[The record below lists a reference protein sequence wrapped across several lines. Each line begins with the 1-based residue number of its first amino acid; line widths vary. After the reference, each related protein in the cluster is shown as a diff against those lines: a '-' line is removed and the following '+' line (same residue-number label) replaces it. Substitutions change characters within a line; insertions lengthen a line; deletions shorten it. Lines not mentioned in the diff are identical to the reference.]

1 MQRTSKPLWSRALAS
16 GAIGLAM
23 LAGAW
28 SGPAAAVDFSG
39 KTVEFTI
46 PFNTGGGSDAWAR
59 FFSPLMHEALPGK
72 PTVQVKNVPGG
83 GSTTGTNQWE
93 ARAKPDGLEILGTSG
108 STQFPYLL
116 GDPRVKYEYKHW
128 PAVLATPT
136 GGVVYLNPELGVKQ
150 AADIKKIQDKKM
162 AYLSQGAT
170 SLDLVPLLSFELLG
184 LQVDPIFGAKGR
196 GDGRLA
202 FERGEVNI
210 DYQTTSAFLK
220 NVKPLVDAGKAQP
233 LFSWGALDES
243 GKLVRDPTF
252 PDLPHMG
259 EVYETVHGKK
269 PSGPAWNAWMAF
281 FSAGFAAQKM
291 VFLPENTPQEIV
303 DAYSA
308 AFQKIV
314 SAPDFKQKAAAAIGT
329 YPQGVGKAA
338 EAAKQVAINVSAE
351 DKQWVLDWLKRRFN
365 VEIK

>member
-1 MQRTSKPLWSRALAS
+1 MTTKRAGFWSRTLGGTALAL
-16 GAIGLAM
+16 GLA
-23 LAGAW
+23 AGVHAAPAW
-28 SGPAAAVDFSG
+28 AVDFSG
-39 KTVEFTI
+39 KTIEFTI

-59 FFSPLMHEALPGK
+59 FYAPLLHEALPGK

-93 ARAKPDGLEILGTSG
+93 ARAKPTGLEILGTSG

-128 PAVLATPT
+128 TAVLATPT
-136 GGVVYLNPELGVKQ
+136 GGVVYINPDLGVKEP
-150 AADIKKIQDKKM
+150 ADLKKIQDRQM
-162 AYLSQGAT
+162 AFLSQGAT
-170 SLDLVPLLSFELLG
+170 SLDLVPLLAFELLG
-184 LQVDPIFGAKGR
+184 LKVDPIFGAKGR

-220 NVKPLVDAGKAQP
+220 NVQPLVDAGKAVP
-233 LFSWGALDES
+233 LFTWGALDEN

-259 EVYETVHGKK
+259 EVYEAVHGKK

-291 VFLPENTPQEIV
+291 VFLPEGTPQEII
-303 DAYSA
+303 DTYSE
-308 AFQKIV
+308 AFKKIV
-314 SAPDFKQKAAAAIGT
+314 SQPGFKEKAEAAIGE
-329 YPQGVGKAA
+329 YPQATGKAA
-338 EAAKQVAINVSAE
+338 EAAKQVAINVAPE